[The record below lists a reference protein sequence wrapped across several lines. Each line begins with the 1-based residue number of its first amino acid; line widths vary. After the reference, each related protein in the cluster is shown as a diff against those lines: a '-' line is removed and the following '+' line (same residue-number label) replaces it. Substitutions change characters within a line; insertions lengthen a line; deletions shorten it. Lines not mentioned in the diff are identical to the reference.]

1 MNDEAGTLMSIA
13 TLPPGV
19 EPTRH
24 LFLTA
29 RSIDAFEEDT
39 LGKIL
44 NRCHTFAE
52 FVNALESAG
61 YTVVPGDETN
71 RF

>member
-1 MNDEAGTLMSIA
+1 MNDEPGTVMSIA

-24 LFLTA
+24 PFLTA

-39 LGKIL
+39 LSNIL
-44 NRCHTFAE
+44 NRCHTFAG
-52 FVNALESAG
+52 FVTALESAG
-61 YTVVPGDETN
+61 YTVVSADETN
-71 RF
+71 RW